1 MKSTAADV
9 RVQILRSRDKFW
21 RVTDFDAKP
30 HAVVMELR
38 RLVDAGE
45 LERVR
50 RGVYWRGRKSRFGR
64 DVPAAVQALREVV
77 GVGEAVGAAGWYA
90 TNLLGLSTQVAPQP
104 VVSTTRRPP
113 TGLRGVRVI
122 SRASRIG
129 RRDARLNDIEVT
141 LLEALEGWDK
151 YVELEKTKALGRFV
165 ELLRQPDV
173 RLNRI
178 LRAAVTESPVVRER
192 LRAVLQHGGW
202 REAASRIMRAR
213 SRTSSARALRVIPD
227 VS

>member
-1 MKSTAADV
+1 MKSTAAVV
-9 RVQILRSRDKFW
+9 RTQILRSQDKFW
-21 RVTDFDAKP
+21 RIIDFDAKP
-30 HAVVMELR
+30 HAVAMELR

-77 GVGEAVGAAGWYA
+77 GAGEAVGAAGWYA

-122 SRASRIG
+122 NRASRIG
-129 RRDARLNDIEVT
+129 RRDAKLNDIEVT

-151 YVELEKTKALGRFV
+151 YVELEKKKALARFV

-178 LRAAVTESPVVRER
+178 LRASVTESPVVRER

-202 REAASRIMRAR
+202 REAASRIVRAR

-227 VS
+227 AS